1 MEEVTEKWRYV
12 YSCDLDVNLE
22 IKMYVYIKHTSLL
35 SAMFCQKTGS

>member
-35 SAMFCQKTGS
+35 NVFSKDWQLN